1 MIRSNHY
8 EVAFE
13 AYLRAIRQPYIAVD
27 ETRRA
32 LLGEQTLKSFDFI
45 VPGGDGLQFLLEI
58 KGRRFPSGD
67 LGTGQRWE
75 NWCTQEEPAGLLHWE
90 TLFGPGYRGLFLF
103 AYEVLTAQA
112 ALEFTELFEFRGRQ
126 YAFVAI
132 GADDYDRLN
141 RRRSPK
147 WETVSMPRRQFR
159 GLARPFREWLAEPEA
174 QGMADE
180 RSLAT
185 ETQATALPQSEPC
198 AC

>member
-185 ETQATALPQSEPC
+185 ETQPAALPQSEPC